1 MKYTK
6 NRDAF
11 GKPLFDIQNTRFEL
25 AECATIARVAG
36 VFVDDCV
43 QRHLHGDLD
52 ATTASMAKAW
62 VTDMQEQII
71 DRCVQLFG
79 RLRVHEWSI
88 RSPGCSS
95 TRGRRR
101 SMPARMK

>member
-1 MKYTK
+1 MKHTK

-11 GKPLFDIQNTRFEL
+11 GKPPFDMQNSRFEL
-25 AECATIARVAG
+25 AECATIARVAR

-43 QRHLHGDLD
+43 QRHLHDDLD

-62 VTDMQEQII
+62 VTDMQVQII

-79 RLRVHEWSI
+79 RLRVHDGVSE
-88 RSPGCSS
+88 RPDAHRLAGAEDLRQPG
-95 TRGRRR
+95 
-101 SMPARMK
+101 